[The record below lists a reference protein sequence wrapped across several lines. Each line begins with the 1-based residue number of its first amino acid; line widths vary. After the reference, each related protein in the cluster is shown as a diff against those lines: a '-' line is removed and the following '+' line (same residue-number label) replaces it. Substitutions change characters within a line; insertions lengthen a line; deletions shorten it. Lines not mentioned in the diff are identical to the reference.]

1 MDLTTFVPVTDLPF
15 ELKLGAYE
23 DLKKSSPLEGILLG
37 SYAIQVAICE
47 YVSPDDLYDQL
58 MGNTSKSD
66 VIIPKTSLKAA
77 TKMAKQFLLGQTVSI
92 IDSDDESNENMVE
105 QEKGCVPRS
114 LTFSLLCSITKTAM
128 QTPVRG
134 RNCGHLQCFDLRN
147 FLHANKSVSGGRWRC
162 AVSRKV
168 MLSFLLGS

>member
-1 MDLTTFVPVTDLPF
+1 M
-15 ELKLGAYE
+15 
-23 DLKKSSPLEGILLG
+23 G

-58 MGNTSKSD
+58 MGNTSESD
-66 VIIPKTSLKAA
+66 VIIPTTPLKVA
-77 TKMAKQFLLGQTVSI
+77 TKMAKQYLLGQTVSI

-105 QEKGCVPRS
+105 QRTGCVPGS

-162 AVSRKV
+162 AVSGKSCLIFFMESRPNIDHFHFHRCAKI
-168 MLSFLLGS
+168 L